1 MKFYDQ
7 VYASLYQRE
16 ADQQQMITLFSLLA
30 IVISLVGVFGLIIF
44 EAEHR
49 RKEIGVR
56 KVYGATTRQ
65 ILWMFGRSYLVLSLV
80 SSVIASPRGV
90 VWRDAV
96 AGAVQ
101 PARAAQPLGVCGGVR
116 RHLPHHRSDYHRAE
130 LPRGDR
136 QSGGQPEDGVNPGFT
151 TDYTDL

>member
-65 ILWMFGRSYLVLSLV
+65 ILWMFGKSYLALCLV
-80 SSVIASPRGV
+80 SSVIATPVAWYAVSRWMEQFNHASPSARGSSSGRASLSASSPRSQLRCRTIV
-90 VWRDAV
+90 
-96 AGAVQ
+96 
-101 PARAAQPLGVCGGVR
+101 PPR
-116 RHLPHHRSDYHRAE
+116 RTR
-130 LPRGDR
+130 
-136 QSGGQPEDGVNPGFT
+136 
-151 TDYTDL
+151 